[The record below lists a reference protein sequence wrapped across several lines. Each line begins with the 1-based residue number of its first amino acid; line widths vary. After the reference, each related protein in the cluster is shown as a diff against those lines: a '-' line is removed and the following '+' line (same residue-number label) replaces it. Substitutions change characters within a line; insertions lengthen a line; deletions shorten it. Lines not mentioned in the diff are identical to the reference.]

1 MENATQA
8 LLQADLP
15 LAEQVIID
23 HDRPITMR
31 AQAEENALLLLAPQA
46 PACRLLAAAARVR

>member
-23 HDRPITMR
+23 HDRLITLR
-31 AQAEENALLLLAPQA
+31 AQAEENALLLLALQA
-46 PACRLLAAAARVR
+46 PRGAF